1 MSDFLRHRGLS
12 VLSLAV
18 LIGVWELACQAGWI
32 NPVLLSPPSI
42 IIENGWVGLAS
53 GRWNEDFATTFT
65 AFGLGFGVATVV
77 GTLAGVAMGASRALF
92 NLFNPYVV
100 AMNALPKIVLCP
112 LIMIWFGTGLGARV
126 FLGAMMASFP
136 IISSTVTGLQSID
149 RDYIMLAR
157 AYRAGRWRI
166 FRDILMPSIT
176 PYVLSGMRV
185 GVNYTMV
192 GVLIVEF
199 FASSSGVGY
208 RLYAYSQNF
217 QIELFFVLLVLVV
230 VFVLACSNLIHY
242 LEMHF
247 GDWRNS
253 AFKWE

>member
-1 MSDFLRHRGLS
+1 MKGFLHQRGLS
-12 VLSLAV
+12 ILSLAV
-18 LIGVWELACQAGWI
+18 FVSVWELACRAGWI
-32 NPVLLSPPSI
+32 NPILLSPPSTI
-42 IIENGWVGLAS
+42 LESGWAGLAS

-65 AFGLGFGVATVV
+65 AFGLGFLLATVV

-112 LIMIWFGTGLGARV
+112 LVMIWFGTGLGARV
-126 FLGAMMASFP
+126 FLGTMMACFP
-136 IISSTVTGLQSID
+136 IIASTVTGLQSID
-149 RDYIMLAR
+149 RDFVMLAR
-157 AYRAGRWRI
+157 AYRASRWRI
-166 FRDILMPSIT
+166 FKDILMPSIA

-217 QIELFFVLLVLVV
+217 QIDLFFVLLVLVV
-230 VFVLACSNLIHY
+230 TFVLAFSNLIHS
-242 LEMHF
+242 LEMRF
-247 GDWRNS
+247 GDWRNA
-253 AFKWE
+253 AFK